1 MTVADKPYA
10 ARADTLAAPAIRYIK
25 ATLVDKPAGAWVL
38 NTELCRH
45 LDVPSN
51 ATRPAL
57 APAVAAGLV
66 ERSISSGGYM
76 QWRMAQPKARRQ
88 KGAPTFSLP
97 DWPPGFVSQ
106 FDSVKVA
113 DYETRRK

>member
-57 APAVAAGLV
+57 GPAVAAGLV
-66 ERSISSGGYM
+66 ERSINSGGYM
-76 QWRMAQPKARRQ
+76 QWRMAQPKPKR
-88 KGAPTFSLP
+88 KKAPQFSLP

-106 FDSVKVA
+106 FDSVEVPN
-113 DYETRRK
+113 YETRRK